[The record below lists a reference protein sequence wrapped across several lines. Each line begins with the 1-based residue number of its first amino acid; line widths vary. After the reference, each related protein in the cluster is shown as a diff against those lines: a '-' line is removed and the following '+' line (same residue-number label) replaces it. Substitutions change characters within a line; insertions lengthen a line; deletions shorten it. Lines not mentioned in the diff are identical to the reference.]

1 MNFHSYSPQ
10 ELAGYGAFPLL
21 IAGVLLLLRYGLYK
35 EIGGVMSPF
44 KRFHRPKKLKLFMK
58 SLILLLLGVFVMVQ
72 FVRLPLFVDV
82 FHTLIYGSGQGKS
95 MGFIAQAGLFTAMLL
110 VEFVVFG
117 YILTYILCY
126 AAKSNKRCRWS
137 SGFYMN
143 TLAITALAVFPTIVL
158 IYEVLLRN
166 HTQPQVIQAVVS
178 GASAFEWA
186 FLSLYPLYVVVMFFP
201 YLNMRLRGYP
211 LRNMMLVQALMAVS
225 APVYLRGIRQ
235 AVFSKKPV
243 TFITTREAHQSEL
256 KKRLHTII
264 APQTISFAVFFLTG
278 TLVMQRCLEGPVSP
292 IAWIIVF
299 WTFIHTVSLGHFFLF
314 SSSKAWET
322 HVPEALP

>member
-1 MNFHSYSPQ
+1 MLLYDCVLEGLAALRRSPCYGTNFVMRRKAIREAGGWDERNKITQTEDLATSYTIHSQGWQSLYFRHAYAVGLSPPSLHSYLRQQLRWAIGNTALWFSILRQIISP
-10 ELAGYGAFPLL
+10 
-21 IAGVLLLLRYGLYK
+21 
-35 EIGGVMSPF
+35 
-44 KRFHRPKKLKLFMK
+44 K
-58 SLILLLLGVFVMVQ
+58 SLS
-72 FVRLPLFVDV
+72 P
-82 FHTLIYGSGQGKS
+82 SWK
-95 MGFIAQAGLFTAMLL
+95 IA
-110 VEFVVFG
+110 V
-117 YILTYILCY
+117 TYL
-126 AAKSNKRCRWS
+126 WS
-137 SGFYMN
+137 SGFYVN
-143 TLAITALAVFPTIVL
+143 TLAITSLAVFPTIVL

-186 FLSLYPLYVVVMFFP
+186 YLSLYPLYIVVMFFP

-235 AVFSKKPV
+235 AVFSKKPI
-243 TFITTREAHQSEL
+243 TFITTRKAHQSEL
-256 KKRLHTII
+256 KNRLHLII

-299 WTFIHTVSLGHFFLF
+299 WTFIHTVSLGHYFLF
-314 SSSKAWET
+314 SSGKAWET
-322 HVPEALP
+322 HAPEIRHARY